1 MEIGRILLGAHS
13 AGTGEEGI
21 SLSCMFRLGGFH
33 PSKVLQ
39 VGFREGG
46 TMNRLIL
53 VTSLFIPVVAIGI
66 GAALLRATGTQAT
79 VAHPLVTK
87 AEYERWQKELSNWG
101 RLNLITHSLRLGI
114 VVAFSSSS
122 SSVSGRERFA
132 DAHDGKTNDKRGTK
146 TFAVTLDANHTAM
159 RFDQITNYCQA

>member
-1 MEIGRILLGAHS
+1 M
-13 AGTGEEGI
+13 T
-21 SLSCMFRLGGFH
+21 RL
-33 PSKVLQ
+33 VA
-39 VGFREGG
+39 
-46 TMNRLIL
+46 
-53 VTSLFIPVVAIGI
+53 VTSIASLVVAIGV
-66 GAALLRATGTQAT
+66 GAALSQVGGTQASLP
-79 VAHPLVTK
+79 HPLVTK

-101 RLNLITHSLRLGI
+101 RWGKDDELGTLNLITHRLRLGI